1 VTEPVAEGRAGR
13 YERIHT
19 QLRNLITG
27 KSPSLMTAMA
37 TICAVLHAKMPH
49 HSWTGF
55 YLVAGDELHVG
66 PYQGPVACQV
76 LRGAGVCI
84 TCWRTAQPVVVPDV
98 HLFPGHVACDPR
110 SQSEI
115 VLPVLK
121 DGRVVAVFDVDSHQ
135 PAQFSAEDIAPLAR
149 ILSLLD
155 PYLGSWRC

>member
-1 VTEPVAEGRAGR
+1 MIGSAEAGRAGR
-13 YERIHT
+13 YERIHD
-19 QLRNLITG
+19 QLRDLIAG
-27 KSPSLMTAMA
+27 KSPSLTAAMA
-37 TICAVLHAKMPH
+37 TLCAVLHAKMPH

-76 LRGAGVCI
+76 LKGQGVCI
-84 TCWRTAQPVVVPDV
+84 ACWHSARPVVVPDV

-115 VLPVLK
+115 ALPVVK
-121 DGRVVAVFDVDSHQ
+121 DGRVVAVFDVDSHE
-135 PAQFSAEDIAPLAR
+135 PDQFSEADVAPLAQ

-155 PYLGSWRC
+155 PYLAR